1 MVTTITVVP
10 VHQIELMKPLIT
22 ITLAII
28 PMPILLKGDYPI
40 TKAMTVITMDIIK
53 GAFTVTSITIMV
65 TLIMDFIIQETARKD
80 QLVAILVVAS
90 CLVENNYV

>member
-10 VHQIELMKPLIT
+10 VHQIELMNPPIT
-22 ITLAII
+22 IILAII

-53 GAFTVTSITIMV
+53 GAFMVMSITIMV
-65 TLIMDFIIQETARKD
+65 TLIMAIIIQETAPKD
-80 QLVAILVVAS
+80 PLAAISVVVY